1 MPKSPLPGQRSDGI
15 AAKDLR
21 VEERMRNRLRKPNTC
36 YEHSSDVCCLLITMS
51 SRCILFAYHLSTVR
65 HEISRLCL
73 HPVNCATLL
82 SFTQPV
88 AVTGRRHL
96 RHRPVDCAVLFF
108 FLHQPEAGTGRRHLC
123 HSRPVDCIVL
133 FSFLVKRDG
142 AGRRHLR
149 HSHPVDALFSLF
161 CLYPHF
167 IYLFVSWFARSV
179 VAR

>member
-1 MPKSPLPGQRSDGI
+1 MEWMLSHFYECFSVHFGDYMPKSPLPGQRSDGI

-21 VEERMRNRLRKPNTC
+21 VEERMRNRLRKPTTC

-96 RHRPVDCAVLFF
+96 RHRPVDCALMFY
-108 FLHQPEAGTGRRHLC
+108 
-123 HSRPVDCIVL
+123 
-133 FSFLVKRDG
+133 SFLFVERDG

-149 HSHPVDALFSLF
+149 HSHPVDASFL
-161 CLYPHF
+161 PVDAN
-167 IYLFVSWFARSV
+167 YLLLEILCG
-179 VAR
+179 